1 MWLVQVADKNI
12 IYSPSKRYKDSPFRV
27 NWPIGKNFSLGEK
40 SNLAVPFNIIHVHQN
55 VGSACLLG
63 QCKVVED
70 NNTKIQSEVLLTT

>member
-12 IYSPSKRYKDSPFRV
+12 IRLLLDSPFRV

-55 VGSACLLG
+55 VGSAWLLG